1 MEDEPLLRYS
11 VAYALRSDGCLIL
24 EASNGEEAIAHL
36 KGGERIDMVFTDIT
50 LGGLLSGWDVA
61 DAFRLV
67 RSEIPIIYTSC
78 NANERSR
85 QVKDS
90 QFFQKPYDI
99 AAVVKA
105 CRQIAE
111 AGP

>member
-1 MEDEPLLRYS
+1 LT
-11 VAYALRSDGCLIL
+11 
-24 EASNGEEAIAHL
+24 ASI
-36 KGGERIDMVFTDIT
+36 VFTDIT

-67 RSEIPIIYTSC
+67 RSEIPVIYTSG

-90 QFFQKPYDI
+90 HFFQKPYDI

-105 CRQIAE
+105 CQQIAE
-111 AGP
+111 LEAD